1 MIDSISSG
9 PICLEVSSR
18 MVSLQTSELVV
29 YLLIF
34 CILFTAV
41 GITPFYEAITL
52 FLETPFSRE
61 NKFA

>member
-34 CILFTAV
+34 CIFTAV